1 MTGLTLRAAQ
11 EQQGGIFG
19 DDAAAP
25 ATHFGDTAGEYRH
38 AQQQCA
44 LFDLSDREQ
53 FALTG
58 PDRVRFLNAFCTA
71 NIATLQSGHGCEA
84 FITSVKGRIVGH
96 LFVFAGEE
104 TLWLES
110 GAGTAESLTGHLA
123 KYLMIEDAELEPR
136 TEELGTLLV
145 SGPETLTA
153 LEHAGAATQ
162 VLASWQHIRGVIA
175 GIDVHLRRT
184 DMLGEPGIELIAPRA
199 ELGRLWQHLADSGI
213 SPAGRD
219 VFEAL
224 RIEAGLPNV
233 GIDVTDANLAQEAAR
248 TALAISFTKGCYL
261 GQEPI
266 ARLDAMGHTNR
277 ELRGLLLE
285 SGTIPEPGAAVF
297 DTPEAGKEVG
307 QITSSALR
315 PTDARPLAM
324 ALLRTRFNAPDTT
337 VYVAAGEGTVP
348 ATVFWPIPAHEG

>member
-1 MTGLTLRAAQ
+1 MTGLTLKAVQ
-11 EQQGGIFG
+11 EQQGGAFG
-19 DDAAAP
+19 DDATAP
-25 ATHFGDTAGEYRH
+25 AAHFGDAAGEYRN
-38 AQQQCA
+38 AQQQSA

-71 NIATLQSGHGCEA
+71 NIATLQTGHGCEA

-96 LFVFAGEE
+96 LFVFAEE
-104 TLWLES
+104 EMLWLES
-110 GAGTAESLTGHLA
+110 GAGTAEPLTGHLA
-123 KYLMIEDAELEPR
+123 KYLMIEDAELETR

-145 SGPETLTA
+145 SGPETLTT
-153 LEHAGAATQ
+153 LEQAGAATHQ
-162 VLASWQHIRGVIA
+162 LAPWQHLRGEIA

-184 DMLGEPGIELIAPRA
+184 DMLGVPGVELIAPRT
-199 ELGRLWQHLADSGI
+199 ELGRLWQHLTDSGI
-213 SPAGRD
+213 APAGRD
-219 VFEAL
+219 AFEAL
-224 RIEAGLPNV
+224 RIEAGLPKV
-233 GIDVTDANLAQEAAR
+233 GIDVSDGNLAQEAAR

-277 ELRGLLLE
+277 ELRGLELE
-285 SGTIPEPGAAVF
+285 SGSVPQPGAAVF

-307 QITSSALR
+307 RITSSALR
-315 PTDARPLAM
+315 PSDKRPLAL
-324 ALLRTRFNAPDTT
+324 ALLRTRFNSPGTT

-348 ATVFWPIPAHEG
+348 ATVFWPIPPHEG